1 MLFIA
6 NSDTKSRKLDVVESG
21 ILFTIS
27 ANVELVGK
35 TTLLYFNDPVACMNL
50 NFTFE
55 ESRATLIICVSTI
68 PKVNNKTDMSI
79 SIRSQY

>member
-6 NSDTKSRKLDVVESG
+6 NSDTKSRKLDVVESE

-50 NFTFE
+50 NFH
-55 ESRATLIICVSTI
+55 I
-68 PKVNNKTDMSI
+68 
-79 SIRSQY
+79 